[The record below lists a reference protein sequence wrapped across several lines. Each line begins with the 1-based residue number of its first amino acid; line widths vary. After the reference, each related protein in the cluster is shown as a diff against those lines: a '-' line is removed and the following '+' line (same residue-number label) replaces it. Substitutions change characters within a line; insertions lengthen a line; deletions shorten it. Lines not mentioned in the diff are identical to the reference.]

1 MNLHNFKGTTITG
14 DTKDFA
20 DFEGRKV
27 MIVNTASEC
36 GLTPQYAQL
45 QELYENTGRANFE
58 IIGFPC
64 NDFGGQ
70 EPGPEQ
76 QVAQFCEKNFGVKF
90 PMMAKIS
97 VKGANTHPIYQ
108 WLLEQSVKSGQHSEV
123 KWNFHKFLVNEQG
136 EFVKSVEPTTSPID
150 EEIVN
155 WIHGK

>member
-1 MNLHNFKGTTITG
+1 MSLHEYKVTTITG
-14 DTKDFA
+14 GVKDFA
-20 DFEGRKV
+20 DLKGKKV

-45 QELYENTGRANFE
+45 QELYENTDRSNFE

-64 NDFGGQ
+64 NDFGAQ
-70 EPGPEQ
+70 EPGTEE
-76 QVAQFCEKNFGVKF
+76 QVAQFCEKNFGVTF
-90 PMMAKIS
+90 PIMAKIS

-108 WLLEQSVKSGQHSEV
+108 WLLEQSVEHGQHSEV

-136 EFVKSVEPTTSPID
+136 AFVKSVEPTTSPID